1 MAKNEFL
8 PFGIGVN
15 ANVLTND
22 EYQALPGRA
31 SGFVSGVA
39 KSKDFNK
46 TWRQASVIASVVA
59 QFIADNSGKD
69 VLDNG
74 DTATLKNN
82 LEAALSSQASGR
94 LLRTSIYTNVGGVQ
108 YVSVNGGSATTANA
122 KQFTALS
129 NTSFVEIEC
138 QGAGSGGGGVSANG
152 VNPAVAG
159 GGGAGAYGMGRYT
172 SGFTTMPITVGEG
185 GKGGAAGNNY
195 GLVGGASSAGNLISC
210 LGGYT
215 GAGGSPL
222 TPPFINGGG
231 QVSDDSTGANLLKI
245 NGGNGNY
252 GIAIGGLNAAG
263 GSGGASKFGT
273 GGPSTSNRPGYAAK
287 NYGAGGAGAGAY
299 STSNT
304 GFPGGDGSPG
314 IVIIREYS

>member
-1 MAKNEFL
+1 MQKVGSTTDTAD
-8 PFGIGVN
+8 
-15 ANVLTND
+15 ANGEWTN
-22 EYQALPGRA
+22 G
-31 SGFVSGVA
+31 
-39 KSKDFNK
+39 N
-46 TWRQASVIASVVA
+46 VA
-59 QFIADNSGKD
+59 QGVSPTVINAAILNTHQRELVNIVESAGITLDPNDDGQ
-69 VLDNG
+69 VLKAINKYVG
-74 DTATLKNN
+74 G
-82 LEAALSSQASGR
+82 GR

-108 YVSVNGGSATTANA
+108 YVSVNGGSATTANS

-215 GAGGSPL
+215 GKGGEPL
-222 TPPFINGGG
+222 AAPHANGGT
-231 QVSDDSTGANLLKI
+231 QYSDDPIGANLLKI

-263 GSGGASKFGT
+263 GGGGASKFGA
-273 GGPSTSNRPGYAAK
+273 GAPPTSNRPGYASR
-287 NYGAGGAGAGAY
+287 NYGAGGSGAGAY

-304 GFPGGDGSPG
+304 GFPGGDGASG
-314 IVIIREYS
+314 IVIVREFS